1 MVYIN
6 LNPLTGD
13 GGYIIGEGLNG
24 GYTVEQW
31 SDGWGHLWRTHSLL
45 NLIARIIT
53 PVPGQTFAKGDIIKW
68 HAYYENT
75 FLGDLFYAWNEEID
89 IKTDPLPGDLIIGT
103 NILKTG
109 YGTNQSVEVVIRGPQ
124 TPTQLIC
131 HSELDNRTLPATSG
145 MISEEMHLP
154 LWINKSSGIYKQRLN
169 NQVQYNKQDDIYTHS
184 TSFPDFFQNLTGL
197 ELTVNNINNPWINPK
212 DGKYW
217 NMSITYAAFD
227 IPAKE
232 RDHEKYYMNMRWGY
246 NLFSIPEIYKEKD
259 WYFGKKVWIK
269 NPATG
274 KAVVAGILDWG
285 PSETTGSVAGASP
298 EALKAI
304 GAQQGSAVEF
314 CWAEQDLSYGSVI
327 NY

>member
-1 MVYIN
+1 
-6 LNPLTGD
+6 
-13 GGYIIGEGLNG
+13 LNG
-24 GYTVEQW
+24 GYTVGEWTPLFKLFWESRTLTSVTDSFANPTQGQQFTKGDKIRW
-31 SDGWGHLWRTHSLL
+31 MVTYIGHLQSQPLSWFELGNIDSNRFDAG
-45 NLIARIIT
+45 N
-53 PVPGQTFAKGDIIKW
+53 QIIK
-68 HAYYENT
+68 A
-75 FLGDLFYAWNEEID
+75 
-89 IKTDPLPGDLIIGT
+89 
-103 NILKTG
+103 G
-109 YGTNQSVEVVIRGPQ
+109 YGATASVSVVIKSSLVPSQ
-124 TPTQLIC
+124 IIC
-131 HSELDNRTLPATSG
+131 HSELENRTLPVTSG
-145 MISEEMHLP
+145 IISEEMHLP